1 MLAQTEIHGWLTGRM
16 PEEWS
21 PAGRPEILI
30 DPNEILVIVRLAD
43 VQTPEGGDSDSA
55 RLGRIQQ
62 HREETREERIAI
74 AQEAVAKFGRPVSWG
89 AECGQ
94 IRQLF
99 THLSLPVMTRLRI
112 TDRQVLDALVEAGIA
127 RSRSHALAWCVRL
140 VRQHQADWFNELREA
155 MESVQRVRAQGP
167 KLN

>member
-1 MLAQTEIHGWLTGRM
+1 MAGQSEIQGWLSGRIPADWTTG
-16 PEEWS
+16 ET
-21 PAGRPEILI
+21 PEIVV

-43 VQTPEGGDSDSA
+43 VQAPEGGDSDSA

-62 HREETREERIAI
+62 YREETREDRIRI
-74 AQEAVAKFGRPVSWG
+74 AQEALAKYGRPVSWG

-112 TDRQVLDALVEAGIA
+112 TDRQVLDALVDAGIA

-140 VRQHQADWFNELREA
+140 VRQHQSDWFKELREA

>member
-1 MLAQTEIHGWLTGRM
+1 MADQSEIRGWLGGRIPADWSSGGT
-16 PEEWS
+16 PEVLVD
-21 PAGRPEILI
+21 A
-30 DPNEILVIVRLAD
+30 NEILVIVRLAD
-43 VQTPEGGDSDSA
+43 VEAPEGGDVDSA

-62 HREETREERIAI
+62 YREETREDRIEI

-99 THLSLPVMTRLRI
+99 THLTLPVMTRLRI
-112 TDRQVLDALVEAGIA
+112 TDRQVLDALVDAGIA

-140 VRQHQADWFNELREA
+140 VRQHQSDWFNELREA

>member
-1 MLAQTEIHGWLTGRM
+1 MAGQGEIKGWLSGRIPAEWTPGGT
-16 PEEWS
+16 PEVLVDS
-21 PAGRPEILI
+21 
-30 DPNEILVIVRLAD
+30 NEILVIVRLGD
-43 VQTPEGGDSDSA
+43 VQAPEGGDTDSA

-62 HREETREERIAI
+62 YREETREERMAI
-74 AQEAVAKFGRPVSWG
+74 AQEAVEKYGRPVSWG

-112 TDRQVLDALVEAGIA
+112 TDRQVLDALVDAGIA

>member
-1 MLAQTEIHGWLTGRM
+1 MATQSEIHGWLTGRI
-16 PEEWS
+16 PDEWT
-21 PAGRPEILI
+21 PAGTPEILI
-30 DPNEILVIVRLAD
+30 DANEILVIVRLAD
-43 VQTPEGGDSDSA
+43 VQTTEGGDIDSA

-62 HREETREERIAI
+62 YREETREDRMHVAE
-74 AQEAVAKFGRPVSWG
+74 EAMAKFGRPVSWG

-112 TDRQVLDALVEAGIA
+112 TDRQVLDALVDAGIA

-140 VRQHQADWFNELREA
+140 VRQHQADWFKELRDA

>member
-1 MLAQTEIHGWLTGRM
+1 MAGQSEIRGWLGGRIPADWSSGGT
-16 PEEWS
+16 PEVLVD
-21 PAGRPEILI
+21 A
-30 DPNEILVIVRLAD
+30 NEILVIVRLAD
-43 VQTPEGGDSDSA
+43 VEAPEGGDVDSS

-62 HREETREERIAI
+62 YREETREDRVEI
-74 AQEAVAKFGRPVSWG
+74 AQEAVAKYGRPVSWG

-112 TDRQVLDALVEAGIA
+112 TDRQVLDALVDAGIT

-140 VRQHQADWFNELREA
+140 VRQHQADWFQELREA